1 MSVRTCLICRDRKDK
16 SSLLRFVRAKDGE
29 ICFDEEENIN
39 QRANWICANNLCL
52 NMAFKKRVL
61 FRAEKTLSLEP
72 SVMMCHIS
80 SLLKKSILSRF
91 ILLAKIGQIKGGRN
105 AVSYMLNKENACML
119 VFAKDISFSYKKD
132 VFAMANSSS
141 VPFIESNLIMEEIG
155 SSLGRNKTGVVGL
168 WQNRITNEAIL
179 RLVKLKGI
187 H

>member
-1 MSVRTCLICRDRKDK
+1 MNVRTCLICRDRKDK
-16 SSLLRFVRAKDGE
+16 SSLLRFIRAKDGE
-29 ICFDEEENIN
+29 ICFDEKETIN
-39 QRANWICANNLCL
+39 QRANWVCANSLCL

-61 FRAEKTLSLEP
+61 FRTEKTLPLEP
-72 SVMMCHIS
+72 SVMICNIS
-80 SLLKKSILSRF
+80 SLLKKSILGRF
-91 ILLAKIGQIKGGRN
+91 VLLAKMGQIKCGRH
-105 AVSYMLNKENACML
+105 AVSYMLNQENAYML
-119 VFAKDISFSYKKD
+119 VFAKDISLTYKKD
-132 VFAMANSSS
+132 VCAMANHSS